1 MAEPARFF
9 CDDLPAPGLSEPATV
24 TLDPDESRHA
34 RKVLRLGPG
43 NAVTLFDGR
52 GRIAVAELTDHAA
65 PRAVCRVVSVRE
77 VPRPRPRLT
86 VFAAT
91 PKGGRAEAM
100 VDQLAQLGADA
111 WRPLASARSVVEP
124 GANKR
129 RRLAAAALAA
139 AKQSGR
145 AWAMDVGGAIGFD
158 AALREPAETRLIL
171 DPIGGGDDPRL
182 NNFRGESVVLLIGPE
197 GGWTDD
203 ERAAAA
209 AAGWRPWRIAPHVL
223 RIETAATAATALV
236 RYLAGDTPPDP

>member
-1 MAEPARFF
+1 MAEPARFY
-9 CDDLPAPGLSEPATV
+9 CDNLPAPGLSEPAAV
-24 TLDPDESRHA
+24 TLGVDESRHA
-34 RKVLRLGPG
+34 RKVRRLEPG
-43 NAVTLFDGR
+43 DTITLFDGR
-52 GRIAVAELTDHAA
+52 GRIAAAELVASSDQQ
-65 PRAVCRVVSVRE
+65 AVCRVAAVRE
-77 VPRPRPRLT
+77 VPPPRPRLT

-129 RRLAAAALAA
+129 RRYAAAALAA

-145 AWAMDVGGAIGFD
+145 AWAMDVGEAIGFD
-158 AALREPAETRLIL
+158 AALREPADTRLIL
-171 DPIGGGDDPRL
+171 DPTGHGETHRRDV
-182 NNFRGESVVLLIGPE
+182 FQWESVTLLVGPE

-209 AAGWRPWRIAPHVL
+209 AAGWRPWCIGPYVL
-223 RIETAATAATALV
+223 RIETAAVAATALV
-236 RYLAGDTPPDP
+236 RYLADP